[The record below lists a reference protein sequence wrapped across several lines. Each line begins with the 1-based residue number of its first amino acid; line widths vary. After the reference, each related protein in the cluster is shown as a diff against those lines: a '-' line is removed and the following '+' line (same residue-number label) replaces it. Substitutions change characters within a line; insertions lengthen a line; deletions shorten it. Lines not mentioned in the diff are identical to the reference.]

1 MAKSKNKARRRSRS
15 NILGKRRKAITIENM
30 DILLRLGEQYN
41 TNYDFEAS
49 QWFWSKLHQNE
60 IPSTIEEFESKYPQ
74 GSREFQLFERF
85 TSKFELAGLLIEYGF
100 LSEDLYYDRYGGLQA
115 EWERAKPIIYGI
127 RKEWNDPRFRENFE
141 LLAKRGYEWLEK
153 HPPRVDVE
161 E

>member
-1 MAKSKNKARRRSRS
+1 MLQFL
-15 NILGKRRKAITIENM
+15 ICDLTIY
-30 DILLRLGEQYN
+30 LLTY
-41 TNYDFEAS
+41 F
-49 QWFWSKLHQNE
+49 
-60 IPSTIEEFESKYPQ
+60 
-74 GSREFQLFERF
+74 
-85 TSKFELAGLLIEYGF
+85 
-100 LSEDLYYDRYGGLQA
+100 DRYGGLQA